1 MPYMAPVGP
10 DFEKVHNEMLLKM
23 TEGFAQVATSEKP
36 LHEAKPATPRR
47 TKRSAARR
55 TACHDRYDRK
65 ADKEGS

>member
-23 TEGFAQVATSEKP
+23 TEGFAQVAASEKP
-36 LHEAKPATPRR
+36 RRRAKPATPGR
-47 TKRSAARR
+47 TKRSAAKR
-55 TACHDRYDRK
+55 ADCHDGYDRK